1 MGENNSHLEDAK
13 NKPPFRQVDNST
25 RSGYRVCRIF
35 RDYSCLCFVD
45 PLRSAVNSAFG
56 YSFGAV
62 ECLVAELDL
71 SSGFGLGFEVGSKIR
86 DLCRNTE
93 NMAILKP
100 YFGSLFPKHHFSSS
114 SFQGEEYIQTS
125 E

>member
-1 MGENNSHLEDAK
+1 M
-13 NKPPFRQVDNST
+13 
-25 RSGYRVCRIF
+25 
-35 RDYSCLCFVD
+35 
-45 PLRSAVNSAFG
+45 
-56 YSFGAV
+56 

-86 DLCRNTE
+86 DLYRNTE
-93 NMAILKP
+93 NIAILKP
-100 YFGSLFPKHHFSSS
+100 FFESLFPKHHFSSS